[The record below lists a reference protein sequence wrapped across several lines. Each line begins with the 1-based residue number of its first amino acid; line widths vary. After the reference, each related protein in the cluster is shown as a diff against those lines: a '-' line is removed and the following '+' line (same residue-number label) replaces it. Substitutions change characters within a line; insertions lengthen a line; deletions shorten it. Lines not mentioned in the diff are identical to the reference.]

1 MKLNVI
7 VTGATGM
14 VGEGVLHICLD
25 HPDVESILVL
35 GRRSCGVS
43 HPKLKELVVNDLY
56 DLSSV
61 KEQLKGYNACFFCLG
76 TTSVGKSEEEYRK
89 ITYDL
94 TMNTARTLAP
104 INPAMTLCYVSGL
117 GTDGTEKGKI
127 MWARVKGKT
136 ENDLA
141 ALPFKAVFNF
151 RPGGIRPIKGM
162 KNTLMLVKML
172 NPLFPLLQILFPKSV
187 VSLEDI
193 GRSMINVSL
202 NGYSKT
208 VLECEDI
215 TASARQ

>member
-14 VGEGVLHICLD
+14 VGEGVLHVCLD

-43 HPKLKELVVNDLY
+43 HPKVQELVVKDLY

-61 KEQLKGYNACFFCLG
+61 NELLKGYNACFFCLG

-89 ITYDL
+89 ISYEL
-94 TMNTARTLAP
+94 TMNTAGTLVSL
-104 INPAMTLCYVSGL
+104 NPSMTFCYVSGL

-141 ALPFKAVFNF
+141 ALPFKAVYNF
-151 RPGGIRPIKGM
+151 RPGGIRPMKGM
-162 KNTLMLVKML
+162 KNTLMPVKIL
-172 NPLFPLLQILFPKSV
+172 NPLFPLLQFLFPGSI

-202 NGYSKT
+202 NGYPKT
-208 VLECEDI
+208 VLECGDI
-215 TASARQ
+215 AASAQH